1 MPCLGVHFALLPG
14 DLERVRAAVGD
25 DSTLLRLVHQDI
37 EERHLGDHD
46 RSFESDATWLAI
58 HLRLTIGDAK
68 ESSEPEPWSRAV
80 LDGTPLDSGDDDL
93 MYLVDGEE
101 LVQTATAL
109 RSLSKDD
116 LPVRYDALEGWRH
129 GIVKNEDAFAATWED
144 FDGLRDFLERAA
156 NAGCPVFF
164 TADR

>member
-1 MPCLGVHFALLPG
+1 MPCLGVHFALLP
-14 DLERVRAAVGD
+14 DKHERIRAAGGD
-25 DSTLLRLVHQDI
+25 VSTLLRPVQEDI
-37 EERHLGDHD
+37 EERYLGHHD
-46 RSFESDATWLAI
+46 RPFESDATWLAI
-58 HLRLTIGDAK
+58 HLCLTIGDAK

-101 LVQTATAL
+101 VAETARAL
-109 RSLSKDD
+109 RSPSKED
-116 LPVRYDALEGWRH
+116 LRARYDALEGWRH
-129 GIVKNEDAFAATWED
+129 GVVKNEDAFAATWED
-144 FDGLRDFLERAA
+144 FDGRRDFLERAA